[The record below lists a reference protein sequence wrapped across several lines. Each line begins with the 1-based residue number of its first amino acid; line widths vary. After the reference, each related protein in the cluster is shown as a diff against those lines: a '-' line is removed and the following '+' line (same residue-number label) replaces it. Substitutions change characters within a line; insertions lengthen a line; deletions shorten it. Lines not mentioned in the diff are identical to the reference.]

1 MESTSLKVDEGL
13 IFEIDPI
20 EVKVNEELPRHRKE
34 LGEIKDLLASIERLG
49 QIEPVVIN
57 RNNELIAG
65 GRRLAACLLGGRKVR
80 VCYKD
85 TVDPLLMREMELEEN
100 LQRKS
105 LTPAEEAF
113 AIRDLVELKQK
124 LYGKPTPG
132 REGGFTLNDAADIIG
147 KTKGTVIEAI
157 NIAAMLEAFPNLAEC
172 KTKSDIKKAVKGLE
186 RVQQNMA
193 ALKTYA
199 ETISKTDEVILVNRL
214 AEEYLHNIPSGSIDL
229 FFTDPPYGIDIH
241 DVAMT
246 VGGDT
251 GGDITTTGITYDDSE
266 EYAKTLL
273 MRLATESYRVT
284 KETGHAYIFCA
295 PSHFAWLS
303 AQMANAGW
311 LTAPRPVVWVKR
323 ETGQNNQPE
332 RWFSAAYEFIL
343 YARKPD
349 SCLILQGR
357 PDWIQCNPVLSSER
371 THQAEKPIELCKEL
385 ISRTCMPGQY
395 MIDPCMGSGALV
407 EAGLHMKLFVMGC
420 EKGVESYAAAVARI
434 TKFRGGKVSEQA

>member
-1 MESTSLKVDEGL
+1 MLEDKLHTVDPSSIKVSD
-13 IFEIDPI
+13 DR
-20 EVKVNEELPRHRKE
+20 PRQRKE
-34 LGEIKDLLASIERLG
+34 LGEIVALTESIRKYG
-49 QIEPVVIN
+49 QIQPIVVN
-57 RNNELIAG
+57 RDMELIAG
-65 GRRLAACLLGGRKVR
+65 GRRLAACLMGGFQAKV
-80 VCYKD
+80 CFSD
-85 TVDPLLMREMELEEN
+85 ELDPAILRELELEEN

-157 NIAAMLEAFPNLAEC
+157 NIASMLEAFPNLTEC

-193 ALKTYA
+193 ALKSYA
-199 ETISKTDEVILVNRL
+199 ETISRTDEVILVNRP
-214 AEEYLHNIPSGSIDL
+214 AEEYLKNIPSESVDL

-241 DVAMT
+241 DLAMT

-266 EYAKTLL
+266 SYAKALL
-273 MRLATESYRVT
+273 ERLAFESYRIT
-284 KETGHAYIFCA
+284 KTTGHAYIFCA
-295 PSHFAWLS
+295 PSHFPWLS
-303 AQMANAGW
+303 ARMADAGW
-311 LTAPRPVVWVKR
+311 LVAPRPVIWVKR

-332 RWFSAAYEFIL
+332 KWFSAAYEFIL
-343 YARKPD
+343 FARKPS

-357 PDWIQCNPVLSSER
+357 PDWIQCNPVLPSER
-371 THQAEKPIELCKEL
+371 THQAEKPVELCKEL

-407 EAGLHMKLFVMGC
+407 EAGLQMKLLVMGC
-420 EKGVESYAAAVARI
+420 EKEVESYAAAAARI
-434 TKFRGGKVSEQA
+434 TKFRGGKVSEQTT